1 MRDIILIDTFAIMGP
16 KKTPPQASAKPKKT
30 LKKIT
35 VEVKKEIIEKHER
48 GVRLCDLAS
57 QYEYAK
63 STIATIL
70 KNKEAIKGAC
80 VAKGVSVLSK
90 QRSQAIEEVEKLLL
104 IWINEKQL
112 AGDSVSEG
120 IIAEKALQLHSDII
134 KRQPG
139 SSSSSHDF
147 KASHG
152 WFEKFKRRTGIHN
165 VIRHGE
171 AASADD
177 KAAEAYK
184 ESFLKMVE
192 EEGYVSHQV
201 FNADET
207 GLFWKKM
214 PNRTFITQ
222 EEKSIP
228 GHKPM
233 KDRLTLLLCANA
245 SGDCKLKPMLVYHSE
260 NPRAFKKNQV
270 VKSKLPVM
278 WKSNTKAWVTRLL
291 FMDWMHDV
299 FAPSVRKYLEERG
312 LPVKCLL
319 LLDNAPA
326 HPPSLEE
333 ELQGDLEFIKVKF
346 LPPNTTPLL
355 QPMDQQVIA
364 SFKKLYTKALFTRC
378 FHVTNDTDLSLR
390 EYWKDHFNVYHCVQ
404 LIEKAWHAVTFRT
417 LKAAW
422 KKLWP
427 ACILE
432 RDFEGFDP
440 QDSVVVN
447 DIVSM
452 GQNMGLQVDADDV
465 EELVADHNEVLNTE
479 DLIRLQEDKQKEVIQ
494 ELSSEDEEEEMAPAS
509 SESIKT
515 MLAKWSDVQAFIEQ
529 YHSEK
534 TVAMRI
540 INMMNDNVMPQFRK
554 TLQVRMQ
561 QVSIKRFLVNKKDEE
576 SPSKKQRREATPEVE
591 LPTVLMEGDSP
602 SKQ

>member
-1 MRDIILIDTFAIMGP
+1 MGP
-16 KKTPPQASAKPKKT
+16 KKTPPQASVKPKKT

-35 VEVKKEIIEKHER
+35 IEQKKEIIEKHER

-57 QYEYAK
+57 QYQYAK

-120 IIAEKALQLHSDII
+120 IIAEKARQLHSDII

-139 SSSSSHDF
+139 SSSSIDDF

-152 WFEKFKRRTGIHN
+152 WFEKFKRRTGIHS

-171 AASADD
+171 AASSDD

-192 EEGYVSHQV
+192 EEGYVPHQV

-222 EEKSIP
+222 EEKSVP

-233 KDRLTLLLCANA
+233 KDRLTLLMCANA
-245 SGDCKLKPMLVYHSE
+245 SGDCKIKPMLVYHSE

-299 FAPSVRKYLEERG
+299 FAPSVRKYLEEKG

-390 EYWKDHFNVYHCVQ
+390 DYWKDHFNVYHCVQ
-404 LIEKAWHAVTFRT
+404 LIEKAWHDVTFRT

-432 RDFEGFDP
+432 RDFKGFDP

-479 DLIRLQEDKQKEVIQ
+479 DLIRLQEDKQKEAIQ
-494 ELSSEDEEEEMAPAS
+494 ELSSEDEEEEMAAAS

-554 TLQVRMQ
+554 TLQLRKQ
-561 QVSIKRFLVNKKDEE
+561 QVSIKRFLVSKKDKE

>member
-1 MRDIILIDTFAIMGP
+1 P
-16 KKTPPQASAKPKKT
+16 KYVRKMKGQSLSKSVKPKKT

-35 VEVKKEIIEKHER
+35 IEQKKEIIEKHER
-48 GVRLCDLAS
+48 GVRLCDLTS
-57 QYEYAK
+57 QDQYAK

-70 KNKEAIKGAC
+70 KNKEAIQGVC
-80 VAKGVSVLSK
+80 VANGVSVLSK

-120 IIAEKALQLHSDII
+120 IIAEKARQLHSDII

-139 SSSSSHDF
+139 SSSSIDDF
-147 KASHG
+147 KTSHG
-152 WFEKFKRRTGIHN
+152 WFEKFKHCTGIHS

-171 AASADD
+171 AASSDD

-192 EEGYVSHQV
+192 EEGYVPHQV

-214 PNRTFITQ
+214 PNRTFIRE
-222 EEKSIP
+222 EEKSVP

-233 KDRLTLLLCANA
+233 YRLTLLMCANA
-245 SGDCKLKPMLVYHSE
+245 SGDCKIKPMLVYHSE

-291 FMDWMHDV
+291 FMDWMHNV
-299 FAPSVRKYLEERG
+299 FAPSVRKYLEEKG

-364 SFKKLYTKALFTRC
+364 RFQKLYTKALFTWC

-390 EYWKDHFNVYHCVQ
+390 DYWKDHFNVYHCVQ
-404 LIEKAWHAVTFRT
+404 LIEKAWHDVTFRT

-440 QDSVVVN
+440 LDSVVVN
-447 DIVSM
+447 DIVSV
-452 GQNMGLQVDADDV
+452 GQNMGFQVDADDV
-465 EELVADHNEVLNTE
+465 EELVAGHNEVLNTD
-479 DLIRLQEDKQKEVIQ
+479 DLIRLQEDKQKEAIQ
-494 ELSSEDEEEEMAPAS
+494 ELSSEDEEEEMLKFSLPHQCKAPS
-509 SESIKT
+509 RECS
-515 MLAKWSDVQAFIEQ
+515 
-529 YHSEK
+529 HS
-534 TVAMRI
+534 
-540 INMMNDNVMPQFRK
+540 
-554 TLQVRMQ
+554 
-561 QVSIKRFLVNKKDEE
+561 
-576 SPSKKQRREATPEVE
+576 
-591 LPTVLMEGDSP
+591 
-602 SKQ
+602 